1 MINRSIMKRQ
11 MFKAGGAA
19 FPDLSGD
26 GKVTQKDI
34 LMGRGVQFRQ
44 DGGPAMPMKREELYG
59 LTPQQQSQQSRLR
72 DSIIDRNMIPEGIRN
87 IGRMLGLDIESP
99 EGYRRAKE
107 IEDRLRYERELMQS
121 DPGMRAQKRMQ
132 EGGMVE
138 PMMDPAMMQAPMDPA
153 MMDPAMM
160 QAPMDPAMMQA
171 PMDPAQN
178 EMMGGIAPL
187 LEQVAQ
193 VTDDLDT
200 ARNYE
205 ELINMLR
212 GDQMP
217 IGARYEELAS
227 LVGPDDA
234 VQTPE
239 SVLALTQPTI
249 MMTMGAGIGG
259 LAQEAMDVPVE
270 GDMAGGIMQ
279 MAAPP
284 PQLPPPPMDPMMD
297 PGMEAG
303 GTPPVNFNQG
313 GLVRRGDNQPVQK
326 FSNGGTPTVSSFEP
340 GGVVEMAGLNQVFS
354 PQDLQNMSYGYKLGQ
369 QATLDAAPDLMSEFE
384 GRSDLYR
391 EILGS
396 DEQTQAANKGQ
407 FLFDLAK
414 FGLALANEP
423 GGRSP
428 GEIIARAAT
437 GSKLVENIQARS
449 AAEKARKEKLDL
461 AALTQA
467 EAAVTAK
474 TKAIQEREKAR
485 TVAEQEAISRQAEE
499 RQKQLGRIEL
509 ANLESVNRQSLEIMQ
524 NQNALEL
531 QKLKGLQGQDDI
543 NLRNRLEAENMT
555 LQANIDLNKLGVKN
569 QYELAKMD
577 KAHEQAT
584 ELNNT
589 NNALKE
595 TLAADE
601 NELSRR
607 RLELDAI
614 KAAINSAQGQ
624 QKIELQKEAQKMEA
638 ENNAFERE
646 YKNKKL
652 VIEQVATNL
661 TRLGSS
667 TDARI
672 MTLISDPDALGRYAS
687 GTMTPEQTLEFN
699 QAIAYFNNPKT
710 VWDEKNKNYK
720 QVPGNPLSIE
730 LESAI
735 RARKTSGFT
744 VPNITLGQANKTG
757 SESATPNQNDN
768 LYSEILNNIDDPN
781 IAFGTPAKL
790 AAFTNVLAEMVT
802 LDAPFKATK
811 DAITATETLNTR
823 LVQEFQQNAELRD
836 SVRQLELLLALVPD
850 PASFFTGPQDAAS
863 KVRAIVG
870 MIDDVIK
877 GTQVS
882 LDDPGSPLDAKQTST
897 LKGNLYSLKQLRGG
911 YLAYLDAYGRTSM
924 SATDKAGAQ
933 ALADLQNKMRESV
946 NQQRNQ
952 QDGAN

>member
-1 MINRSIMKRQ
+1 
-11 MFKAGGAA
+11 
-19 FPDLSGD
+19 
-26 GKVTQKDI
+26 
-34 LMGRGVQFRQ
+34 
-44 DGGPAMPMKREELYG
+44 
-59 LTPQQQSQQSRLR
+59 
-72 DSIIDRNMIPEGIRN
+72 
-87 IGRMLGLDIESP
+87 
-99 EGYRRAKE
+99 
-107 IEDRLRYERELMQS
+107 
-121 DPGMRAQKRMQ
+121 
-132 EGGMVE
+132 
-138 PMMDPAMMQAPMDPA
+138 
-153 MMDPAMM
+153 
-160 QAPMDPAMMQA
+160 
-171 PMDPAQN
+171 
-178 EMMGGIAPL
+178 
-187 LEQVAQ
+187 
-193 VTDDLDT
+193 
-200 ARNYE
+200 
-205 ELINMLR
+205 
-212 GDQMP
+212 
-217 IGARYEELAS
+217 
-227 LVGPDDA
+227 
-234 VQTPE
+234 
-239 SVLALTQPTI
+239 
-249 MMTMGAGIGG
+249 
-259 LAQEAMDVPVE
+259 
-270 GDMAGGIMQ
+270 
-279 MAAPP
+279 
-284 PQLPPPPMDPMMD
+284 
-297 PGMEAG
+297 
-303 GTPPVNFNQG
+303 
-313 GLVRRGDNQPVQK
+313 
-326 FSNGGTPTVSSFEP
+326 
-340 GGVVEMAGLNQVFS
+340 
-354 PQDLQNMSYGYKLGQ
+354 
-369 QATLDAAPDLMSEFE
+369 
-384 GRSDLYR
+384 
-391 EILGS
+391 
-396 DEQTQAANKGQ
+396 
-407 FLFDLAK
+407 
-414 FGLALANEP
+414 
-423 GGRSP
+423 
-428 GEIIARAAT
+428 
-437 GSKLVENIQARS
+437 
-449 AAEKARKEKLDL
+449 
-461 AALTQA
+461 
-467 EAAVTAK
+467 
-474 TKAIQEREKAR
+474 
-485 TVAEQEAISRQAEE
+485 
-499 RQKQLGRIEL
+499 
-509 ANLESVNRQSLEIMQ
+509 MQ

-614 KAAINSAQGQ
+614 KAAINSSQGQ

-897 LKGNLYSLKQLRGG
+897 LRGNLYSLKQLRGG

-924 SATDKAGAQ
+924 STTDKAGAQ